1 MSLKLKNSVLVI
13 VDVQGKLATL
23 MHNRDKLYE
32 NLVKI
37 TKGCK
42 ALDIPILWNEQ
53 LPDKLGETIPELK
66 EILSDQTAMA
76 KKTFSCCGNNEFSEQ
91 LRSLGH
97 SQVLLVGIETHV
109 CVYQTAV
116 DLVNDGY
123 EVHLVTDA
131 VSSRFEDNY
140 KAGVDRIK
148 DSGAVLTTV
157 EMALFEMLKVA
168 EGEKF
173 KEIIKIIK

>member
-1 MSLKLKNSVLVI
+1 MLKMGNAVLVI
-13 VDVQGKLATL
+13 VDVQGRLATL
-23 MHNRDKLYE
+23 MHNRENLFA

-37 TKGCK
+37 TKGCR

-66 EILSDQTAMA
+66 DILSDLEPMA
-76 KKTFSCCGNNEFSEQ
+76 KSSFSCCGNSVFINRLKEIG
-91 LRSLGH
+91 RK
-97 SQVLLVGIETHV
+97 QVLLVGIETHI
-109 CVYQTAV
+109 CVYQTAI
-116 DLVNDGY
+116 DLINNGY

-140 KAGVDRIK
+140 RIGIDRIK
-148 DSGAVLTTV
+148 DAGGVLTTV
-157 EMALFEMLKVA
+157 EMALFELLKVA
-168 EGEKF
+168 EGDKF